1 MPFALLVAFAG
12 SLAIHAVA
20 LFVPDVDLSTVPE
33 PTPLRAELQIP
44 KKPEVAAE
52 PARLPVVRPA
62 PPRRPAPAARA
73 SEPVAALPIPPAP
86 AGETP
91 QAREPASPPA
101 PKVAEAQLPAH
112 GGIRFVV
119 YRGDQQ
125 LEIGRAQHEWEF
137 NADGTYRLRIITE
150 TTGLA
155 ALIKPIRLEL
165 ESRGKFVAGGLQ
177 PARFSTLRNGAE
189 TDENADFDWAARQVT
204 LTRGNKRFDLEEG
217 AQDLVSFHYQLVF
230 VPQLADGATIGVANG
245 KKFER
250 YHFASLGE
258 ETLETPAGSFRTLHV
273 RVQTDSTTDIWLALD
288 RKLLP
293 VKIRHADRKGE
304 SFETVAV
311 DLGKTE

>member
-1 MPFALLVAFAG
+1 MPLALLAALAG
-12 SLAIHAVA
+12 SLAIHAAA
-20 LFVPDVDLSTVPE
+20 LFIPDVDLSTMPE
-33 PTPLRAELQIP
+33 LQPLRAELKIP
-44 KKPEVAAE
+44 KPAEVAPE

-62 PPRRPAPAARA
+62 TPREKAPTSPAQAPPVPAAA
-73 SEPVAALPIPPAP
+73 AGTSMDVADAVAA
-86 AGETP
+86 
-91 QAREPASPPA
+91 EPEVAA
-101 PKVAEAQLPAH
+101 PKIAEAQLPAK

-119 YRGDQQ
+119 HRGDQQ

-137 NADGTYRLRIITE
+137 NPDGSYRLRIITE

-177 PARFSTLRNGAE
+177 PERFSTLKNGAE
-189 TDENADFDWAARQVT
+189 TDENAEFDWAARQVT
-204 LTRGNKRFDLEEG
+204 ITRGNKRYELSEG

-245 KKFER
+245 RKFER

-258 ETLETPAGSFRTLHV
+258 EMLEIPAGSFRTLHV

-288 RKLLP
+288 HKLLP

-304 SFETVAV
+304 SFETLAV
-311 DLGKTE
+311 DLGKAQ